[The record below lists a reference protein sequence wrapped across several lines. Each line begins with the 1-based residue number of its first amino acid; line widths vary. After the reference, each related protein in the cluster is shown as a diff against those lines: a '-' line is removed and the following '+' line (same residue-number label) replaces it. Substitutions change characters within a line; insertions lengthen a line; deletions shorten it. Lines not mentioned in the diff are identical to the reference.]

1 MRILYQNRV
10 ELIETR
16 ILTLILKKTVQKWTE
31 RTEPVEPV
39 EPDPNRAIGPTG
51 PAH

>member
-1 MRILYQNRV
+1 MRILYQKRV

-16 ILTLILKKTVQKWTE
+16 ILTLILKKTVQEWTE
-31 RTEPVEPV
+31 RTEPV